1 MSENSTILIVDDEL
15 VSRYTVEVLLT
26 QEGYN
31 LVFAENGEDA
41 LEKAAQSI
49 PDLMLLDVMMPGMD
63 GFEVCRHLRANP
75 RLAELPIVMVTA
87 LDDRDSRLRGLEAGA
102 DDFMSKPFDRAE
114 LRARVRT
121 ITRLNRYRRL
131 IETEEQLVYLANYDI
146 LTGLPNRNLLLERL
160 RQTLDRAHRTHQ
172 NVAILALDL
181 DNFQMIN
188 DSLGHEAGDNL
199 LREVAKRLTN
209 TVSTVGATVARLG
222 GDEFVVM
229 FDTNNFVKEVS
240 EMAQRLLDDIS
251 LPVTIDHHEMVM
263 TASIGISVYPSD
275 GDEAARL
282 LKNADTAMSRAKV
295 SGKNTYQFFTG
306 EMNKVAFKRLILEN
320 QLRKVLAK
328 NELCLYYQPQIE
340 LSTGQLIGMEA
351 LLRWQHPKLGLLPPI
366 KFIQVAEEMGLIIP
380 IGEWVLR
387 TACEQNKIWQRAGF
401 PNLRVSV
408 NVSSRQFQQPSIL
421 LETIKSALT
430 DSELNPIY
438 LELELTESMLMEEN
452 NDSKDDTIAL
462 LLELQSMGVH
472 IAIDDFGTG
481 YSSLS
486 YLKRFPLN
494 TLKVDRS
501 FVKDIGNNENDT
513 AITAAIIAIA
523 HSLRLSVV
531 AEGVE
536 TTEQMNFLH
545 HQQCEMVQGFF
556 FSPSL
561 SVEEFTLMLQQVGKQ
576 PLCLMKNQ

>member
-1 MSENSTILIVDDEL
+1 
-15 VSRYTVEVLLT
+15 
-26 QEGYN
+26 
-31 LVFAENGEDA
+31 
-41 LEKAAQSI
+41 
-49 PDLMLLDVMMPGMD
+49 
-63 GFEVCRHLRANP
+63 
-75 RLAELPIVMVTA
+75 
-87 LDDRDSRLRGLEAGA
+87 
-102 DDFMSKPFDRAE
+102 
-114 LRARVRT
+114 
-121 ITRLNRYRRL
+121 
-131 IETEEQLVYLANYDI
+131 
-146 LTGLPNRNLLLERL
+146 
-160 RQTLDRAHRTHQ
+160 
-172 NVAILALDL
+172 
-181 DNFQMIN
+181 
-188 DSLGHEAGDNL
+188 
-199 LREVAKRLTN
+199 
-209 TVSTVGATVARLG
+209 
-222 GDEFVVM
+222 
-229 FDTNNFVKEVS
+229 
-240 EMAQRLLDDIS
+240 
-251 LPVTIDHHEMVM
+251 
-263 TASIGISVYPSD
+263 
-275 GDEAARL
+275 
-282 LKNADTAMSRAKV
+282 
-295 SGKNTYQFFTG
+295 
-306 EMNKVAFKRLILEN
+306 
-320 QLRKVLAK
+320 
-328 NELCLYYQPQIE
+328 
-340 LSTGQLIGMEA
+340 MEA

-387 TACEQNKIWQRAGF
+387 TACEQNKVWQRAGF
-401 PNLRVSV
+401 PPLRVSV

-536 TTEQMNFLH
+536 TSEQMNFLH

>member
-295 SGKNTYQFFTG
+295 SGKNTSQFFTG

-408 NVSSRQFQQPSIL
+408 NVSSRQFQQPFIL

-452 NDSKDDTIAL
+452 NESKDDTIAL